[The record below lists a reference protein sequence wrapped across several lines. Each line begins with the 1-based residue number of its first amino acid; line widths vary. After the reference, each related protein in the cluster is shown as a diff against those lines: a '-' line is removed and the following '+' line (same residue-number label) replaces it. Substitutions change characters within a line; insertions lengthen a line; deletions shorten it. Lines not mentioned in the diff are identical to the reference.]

1 MSLPPNKNLLKEFP
15 NPVYLETGIYRC
27 DSIHQAMEAGFETI
41 IGLDNDQSAIDF
53 CFDRFTLRQQVEHE
67 MQFLKA
73 DSAVDLWKIIE
84 PINHRI
90 TFFLDA
96 HFQLIEGTEKGDNP
110 FPLMKELEQ
119 IAKHPIKNHTIII
132 DDLLYLTHPDITGW
146 TRREIANAI
155 LEINRNYK
163 MNLIANPV
171 INNML
176 VAWIE

>member
-1 MSLPPNKNLLKEFP
+1 MSLPPNRNLLKEYL
-15 NPVYLETGIYRC
+15 NPCYIECGLYRG

-67 MQFLKA
+67 MQFIKA

-84 PINHRI
+84 PINQRI

-96 HFQLIEGTEKGDNP
+96 HWMLFEGTDKGANP
-110 FPLMKELEQ
+110 FPLIQELEQ
-119 IAKHPIKNHTIII
+119 IAKHQIKNHTIII
-132 DDLLYLTHPDITGW
+132 DDLLYMTHPQITGW
-146 TRREIANAI
+146 SLDYLTAELRK
-155 LEINRNYK
+155 INQAYK
-163 MNLIANPV
+163 FNLIANP
-171 INNML
+171 IIANML